1 MLRLALVV
9 CELCAAAAARTHCH
23 FHEEVR
29 DGDIWVVNCYGSA
42 ETKVAPL
49 EQGDF
54 RYEASGAEWSSRDE
68 RMSTIAVDL
77 SPGATCTR
85 PDIERMARCLQVPHQ
100 YAWCGSTKVAR
111 FAGDSSFPSYAE
123 SAADMVRV
131 GRACAPH
138 NATVRATEPLR
149 AYNARHV
156 RKMRKAR
163 QDAENVC
170 MALILCMIVC
180 MCCCSNDCSKKRYA
194 RV

>member
-1 MLRLALVV
+1 MLRLALV
-9 CELCAAAAARTHCH
+9 CELCVAAAARSHCH
-23 FHEEVR
+23 FYEEVR

-77 SPGATCTR
+77 TPGATCTR

-131 GRACAPH
+131 GAR
-138 NATVRATEPLR
+138 VRPTTRRSAQP
-149 AYNARHV
+149 
-156 RKMRKAR
+156 
-163 QDAENVC
+163 
-170 MALILCMIVC
+170 
-180 MCCCSNDCSKKRYA
+180 SRYA
-194 RV
+194 PTMRAMCERCARRARMRRTCAWR